1 LSAARAGPH
10 PKTRAGRGT
19 RRPPAAP
26 IRSLPLN
33 ASPPPGAPP
42 VRPRRVAIAFG
53 AERIGLLGLR
63 APRTAVLVL
72 ALLAI
77 AAAFGATRLKVDDS
91 LSQLFRSD
99 TPEFQRYE
107 DVTRRFPSNEYDVL
121 LVVTGD
127 DLLARDPLEH
137 LRNLVTDLGLVDD
150 TTGLIS
156 LFSARQAPEPG
167 HTVPPAL
174 FPEPLPDGRDYDALI
189 ARVKAN
195 DIIRGKLLSEDG
207 HLALVVLSLDP
218 AKEGHYGPTIAAIRK
233 VVAEDLAGTDLKGE
247 LSGVP
252 VMQLEIHDAVER
264 DRVLYNAVGFAAG
277 CLIAILFFRRV
288 SFMVAAAGPPLIAI
302 LLALGALGW
311 LDFRLNMFLNVMT
324 PLIMVISFSDSM
336 QLTFAARD
344 RLMAGEGRVD
354 AFRNAV
360 LVVGPACVLTHAT
373 AALSFTAL
381 LFTKSDLIRTFAEAG
396 LLSTAIAMLAVL
408 TLVPVLGVLLVR
420 DAGRLSASQGSDAGV
435 QALRRFCA
443 WVAGRMVSHP
453 GLYSAVAVLAVAGLA
468 FAYAHLQPS
477 YRLAEQVPDK
487 EQAVQASG
495 KLDKE
500 LTGANPVDVLVEF
513 PPGRSL
519 YSPETLDVIAAV
531 HRAVEGQAGLGNV
544 WSLETLRRWLAEKA
558 GDGSAA
564 TLERYVGFL
573 PKYLV
578 HRFIDARGDAVLVSG
593 RIPDRDASQLL
604 PVVDHLD
611 ASLDAVRAAHPGYT
625 VAVTGLA
632 VIAARNSASMI
643 DKLNRGLTLE
653 FLLVAVFIGLAFR
666 SAVVALAAVLPGIF
680 PVVASGSLLLLL
692 GQGLQFVSV
701 VALTVSFGLGLSATI
716 HFLNRLRQE
725 DDPGQ
730 DPAAGVERATVLMGP
745 ALILTSVVL
754 ACGLAVTVFSD
765 LPSLRLFGWLSAFA
779 MLAALVADFLILRP
793 TMTFLVGLARRLGAG
808 PVGRAAAE

>member
-1 LSAARAGPH
+1 MSAARAGPH